1 MPGYDR
7 RCPVAPLR
15 LLVLRMWACNIVV
28 LALQTCSVQ
37 ALKQSLG
44 EFLGRACPSS
54 GQLASFLSTREDLDI
69 HTVMSVIKFI
79 PKDKTEVGVVQGEQK
94 VEVVEVREI
103 NTEVGMGEE
112 KQVEMVKLRKMLN
125 DFLQFAQFP
134 ELTREELVE
143 GFLKM
148 SVNT

>member
-1 MPGYDR
+1 MTI
-7 RCPVAPLR
+7 C
-15 LLVLRMWACNIVV
+15 LLSMWAGKD
-28 LALQTCSVQ
+28 CSSGPADLFVQ

-54 GQLASFLSTREDLDI
+54 GQLASFLSAREDLDI
-69 HTVMSVIKFI
+69 DTVISVIKFI
-79 PKDKTEVGVVQGEQK
+79 PKDKTCVGMGLGEQK

-103 NTEVGMGEE
+103 KTEVGLGEE
-112 KQVEMVKLRKMLN
+112 KQVEVVKAREMLN

-148 SVNT
+148 SVKT

>member
-1 MPGYDR
+1 M
-7 RCPVAPLR
+7 
-15 LLVLRMWACNIVV
+15 
-28 LALQTCSVQ
+28 
-37 ALKQSLG
+37 KKSLG

-54 GQLASFLSTREDLDI
+54 GQLASFLSAREDLDI
-69 HTVMSVIKFI
+69 DTVMGVIKFI